1 MQFRKC
7 LLYLIMILNYLL
19 VNIDKFPELDYRFVK
34 MNHVILLRLIVGRE
48 EGRRRGSRKRGVFQV
63 TFL

>member
-48 EGRRRGSRKRGVFQV
+48 EGRRR
-63 TFL
+63 